1 MNVRNEFSRW
11 ILEKQIDINAVDLN
25 KLKVKDLK
33 KILTDWGEPAD
44 YYEKS
49 EFIKRINDV
58 KDKYVKS
65 TADTKTKDL
74 WLIAIFFVSRSNNLN
89 DDKQQSNLKKKK
101 IS

>member
-1 MNVRNEFSRW
+1 MFSL

-33 KILTDWGEPAD
+33 KILTDWNESAD

-49 EFIKRINDV
+49 EFIKRINEV

-65 TADTKTKDL
+65 TTDTNKKDL
-74 WLIAIFFVSRSNNLN
+74 
-89 DDKQQSNLKKKK
+89 
-101 IS
+101 